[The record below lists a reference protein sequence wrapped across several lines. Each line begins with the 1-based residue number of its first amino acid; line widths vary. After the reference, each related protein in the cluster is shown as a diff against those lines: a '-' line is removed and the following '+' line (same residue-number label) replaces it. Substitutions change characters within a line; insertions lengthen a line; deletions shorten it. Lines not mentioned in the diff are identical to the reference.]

1 MTDQNS
7 LVEFGFRRF
16 IVTLTAI
23 VCALLEIVDTTIVN
37 VALNDMKGNLGA
49 TLSEVGWVITAYA
62 IGNVIIV
69 PMTSW
74 LSQQFGR
81 RNYFA
86 VSIALFTLCSFLC
99 GNATNI
105 WELVGFRFLQG
116 IGGGA
121 LLVTSQTI
129 ITESYPVEKR
139 GMAQAIYGLGV
150 IVGPTLG
157 PPLGGYIVDNFSW
170 PYIFY
175 INIPLGI
182 IAILLTMQFIKSPK
196 FAEKKAAN
204 EIDWLGIFLLS
215 ITVGSLQ
222 FILERGH
229 EEDWFASN
237 MIVIFTVMAVFGL
250 FFFIWRELSY
260 KNPIVELRVLQN
272 GNLRIGTIMSF
283 ILGFGLYGSTFI
295 IPLYTQSLLGWT
307 ALQSGLLMIP
317 ATLTTAFMMPIVGR
331 MISKGV
337 PQQYMVAGGLLLF
350 FIYSFWGY
358 KIITPSTGADNF
370 FWMLIVRGAGLA
382 LLFIP
387 ITTLALSTLKGQQI
401 GQGAA
406 FTGMMR
412 QLGGSFG
419 VAAIT
424 TFMTNRNMLYRN
436 DMVSKLDVNN
446 LEVQQRVLALKQGF
460 MAKGM
465 TPDLALKSAY
475 QAIDFTVMKQST
487 VLSYMDVFLYLG
499 ILFLL
504 CVPFILMVRNKKEKD
519 AVDMSAAMH

>member
-1 MTDQNS
+1 MQDS
-7 LVEFGFRRF
+7 LVEYGARRV
-16 IVTLTAI
+16 IITITAI
-23 VCALLEIVDTTIVN
+23 LCALLEIVDSTIVN
-37 VALNDMKGNLGA
+37 VALNEMKGNLGA

-86 VSIALFTLCSFLC
+86 ASIIIFTVFSFLC

-105 WELVGFRFLQG
+105 WELVFFRLMQG

-129 ITESYPVEKR
+129 ITESYPLEKR
-139 GMAQAIYGLGV
+139 SMAQAIYGLGV
-150 IVGPTLG
+150 IIGPTLG

-175 INIPLGI
+175 INIPIGI
-182 IAILLTMQFIKSPK
+182 AATLMTLQFVRSPK
-196 FAEKKAAN
+196 YAEKRKVSDV
-204 EIDWLGIFLLS
+204 DWIGIALLA

-229 EEDWFASN
+229 EEDWFASG
-237 MIVIFTVMAVFGL
+237 MIVFFTVAAVLGFIL
-250 FFFIWRELSY
+250 FLWRELTFKY
-260 KNPIVELRVLQN
+260 PIVELRVLKN
-272 GNLRIGTIMSF
+272 GNLRIGTVMSF
-283 ILGFGLYGSTFI
+283 VLGFGLYGSTFI
-295 IPLYTQSLLGWT
+295 VPLYTQSILGWT
-307 ALQSGLLMIP
+307 ALQSGALMIP
-317 ATLTTAFMMPIVGR
+317 AALTTAFMMPIIGR
-331 MISKGV
+331 LLSKGAK
-337 PQQYMVAGGLLLF
+337 QQILVSLGLFIF

-358 KIITPSTGADNF
+358 KILTPDTGKNAF
-370 FWMLIVRGAGLA
+370 FWMLIVRGAGLG

-387 ITTLALSTLKGQQI
+387 ITSLSLSTLKGQEI

-419 VAAIT
+419 IAAIT
-424 TFMTNRNMLYRN
+424 TFIANASQKYRVN
-436 DMVSKLDVNN
+436 LISHLDQTDFA
-446 LEVQQRVLALKQGF
+446 VQQRLQALKGSF
-460 MAKGM
+460 IAKGM
-465 TPDLALKSAY
+465 TPDAAMNAAY
-475 QAIDFTVMKQST
+475 KMLDLSVTKQAT

-499 ILFLL
+499 VIFLV
-504 CVPFILMVRNKKEKD
+504 CIPFILFIKERKSKEKID
-519 AVDMSAAMH
+519 LSGVH